1 MPAPICPAQQDLHT
15 PQVLAALQ
23 CLSTASLQ
31 LQSVPGL
38 QQQLI
43 SQTTGHSCH
52 GQLTFSSRRA
62 KLGRLR
68 VDQQLYRLLPSGGVT
83 CFAAP
88 QGVALDAR
96 TLVQSALNVRQLQQ
110 LQAGKQGS
118 KQDASAAAAP
128 AAGGG
133 AGAGGE
139 GDSEGQ
145 LAKKMSSSMRLEV
158 SEQVRL
164 QGKGGLHAVFWGL
177 LGWTERQAPVWLKLH
192 LNTGHSLVS
201 RFIA

>member
-1 MPAPICPAQQDLHT
+1 M
-15 PQVLAALQ
+15 
-23 CLSTASLQ
+23 
-31 LQSVPGL
+31 PGL

-43 SQTTGHSCH
+43 SQATGHSCH

-68 VDQQLYRLLPSGGVT
+68 VDQQLYRLLPSGGVA

-96 TLVQSALNVRQLQQ
+96 TLVQSALSVHQLQQ

-118 KQDASAAAAP
+118 KEGVLAAAAAA

-133 AGAGGE
+133 AGVGGE

-145 LAKKMSSSMRLEV
+145 VAKKMSRSMRLEV

-164 QGKGGLHAVFWGL
+164 RGKGGLHAVCWGL
-177 LGWTERQAPVWLKLH
+177 LG
-192 LNTGHSLVS
+192 
-201 RFIA
+201 